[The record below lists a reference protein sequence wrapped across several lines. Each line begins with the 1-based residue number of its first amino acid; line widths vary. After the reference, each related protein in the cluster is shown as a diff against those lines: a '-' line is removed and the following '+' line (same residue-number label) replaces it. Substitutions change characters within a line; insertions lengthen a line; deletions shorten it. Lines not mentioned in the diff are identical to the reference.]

1 MIVFFLW
8 LVVLKVV
15 VEYAAYKGWL
25 LLWEI
30 PSQSLFVS
38 ATLDKPVKPQMLIAE
53 MQV

>member
-1 MIVFFLW
+1 M
-8 LVVLKVV
+8 
-15 VEYAAYKGWL
+15 EYAVFKGWL

-38 ATLDKPVKPQMLIAE
+38 ASLDKPPKPQMLIAE